1 MDNFD
6 EDNDGRSRYRRPR
19 NTTYV
24 GSYRRPGSSRYFN
37 PSADILAGIESVE
50 ESIGKRKQTVRDF
63 ENAASQR
70 KLELMQSLRETE
82 GMEDTN
88 AMNSLQS
95 ELSRIVDDVY
105 RLDIASFEGDRSAYN
120 KKQSELSNVL
130 TNLPTI
136 IGVIDADGEAMK
148 EAEESGVDYV
158 KQLLRSNDE
167 DYVAFVEDASKGG
180 RNIGFRIEGGNVIAQ
195 LNGKDVFN
203 ANAYIKAKE
212 NGVDLVN
219 YAKDY
224 SEQLAAVD
232 KKAYEGLDKFISK
245 TIIKKIENEEAL
257 TQEEIISYNKAAELY
272 KERLEKSN
280 LLTPLLNEST
290 YQTYT
295 EYGSD
300 DYNDAWGNSESQR
313 ADTKQA
319 MIKKLFDERFP
330 LAGDFVKKRTIDL
343 TYEED
348 TTPPP
353 SDSGGGGG
361 DGDDDVLPSVS
372 YVDTKYDEITS
383 AADANNKNALS
394 NIITTEISST
404 TGIDPQVEFDGD
416 KLVITTT
423 ASTGDRAY
431 TADQAKAINEASR
444 EAGGSDVIDSNGMII
459 DQDQFEELQQANS
472 FGPPTGKA
480 VQKPGKTIT
489 IDDYKSEDGKS
500 QLLNLLVRNRF
511 TTNNDKQP
519 AFQEVEKLRTE
530 GKQAQ
535 LSGQRA
541 KEQKR
546 IRQANIKQIEN
557 DAYQVAN
564 AYKGNYIKNGELN
577 EEQKKSP
584 WLRQA
589 MNFINKLPD
598 DFIINGPNGKVKKA
612 DYFKGYKSRTGY
624 DNKILLSDLMFNYGQ
639 VYKQIV
645 NNPSLDPGV
654 SFTYT
659 SVDDAPKMN
668 DYNLDD

>member
-1 MDNFD
+1 MDHFD
-6 EDNDGRSRYRRPR
+6 EDDDTNSRYRRPR

-37 PSADILAGIESVE
+37 PSADILAGIESIE
-50 ESIGKRKQTVRDF
+50 QSIGKRKQTVRDF

-95 ELSRIVDDVY
+95 ELSRMVDDVY

-180 RNIGFRIEGGNVIAQ
+180 RNVGFRIEGGNVIAQ

-232 KKAYEGLDKFISK
+232 KKAYEGLDKFIPK
-245 TIIKKIENEEAL
+245 TIIKKINNNEAL
-257 TQEEIISYNKAAELY
+257 TQEEITSYNKAVELY
-272 KERLEKSN
+272 KKRLEESD

-300 DYNDAWGNSESQR
+300 DYNDAWENSESQR
-313 ADTKQA
+313 EDTKQA
-319 MIKKLFDERFP
+319 MIKKLLDNRFP
-330 LAGDFVKKRTIDL
+330 VKGDFVGKRTIDE

-348 TTPPP
+348 TTPLP
-353 SDSGGGGG
+353 SDSD
-361 DGDDDVLPSVS
+361 DGDEGEDVLPSVS
-372 YVDTKYDEITS
+372 YVDIKYDEITS
-383 AADANNKNALS
+383 AASANNKDALS
-394 NIITTEISST
+394 KIITTEISST

-431 TADQAKAINEASR
+431 TVDQAKAINKASR
-444 EAGGSDVIDSNGMII
+444 EAGGSNVIDSNGMII

-480 VQKPGKTIT
+480 IQKPSKTIT

-519 AFQEVEKLRTE
+519 AFQEVERLRTE
-530 GKQAQ
+530 GKQKQ
-535 LSGQRA
+535 LSGRRA
-541 KEQKR
+541 KTEKR
-546 IRQANIKQIEN
+546 IRQANIKQIES
-557 DAYQVAN
+557 DAFDVAN
-564 AYKGNYIKNGELN
+564 SNVTNIIKNGELN
-577 EEQKKSP
+577 EDQKKSP
-584 WLRQA
+584 WLKQA
-589 MNFINKLPD
+589 VNFIKKLPSN
-598 DFIINGPNGKVKKA
+598 FIINGPNGKVEAK
-612 DYFKGYKSRTGY
+612 DYFNE
-624 DNKILLSDLMFNYGQ
+624 DIAVEDIMFNYAT
-639 VYKQIV
+639 VYKQVV
-645 NNPSLDPGV
+645 NNPSLAPDV

-659 SVDDAPKMN
+659 SIKNAEKLD